1 MSTGIQSS
9 AVRFMASRPA
19 SRCLAAAAT
28 VAALLPGWP
37 SEAVA
42 QGWQPSRK
50 VEYVVPSG
58 PGAALD
64 LAAREITQALERKK
78 LLDQPII
85 VTNRSGGAGAVAIQA
100 LQQHPGDGHWLS
112 TFTTGMLNARAIGN
126 VAASY
131 EEMTP
136 IAVMLEE
143 SIVVAVRADS
153 PLKNARDLVEKL
165 KAAPNSLSI
174 GVATAI
180 GNHIH
185 AGIAKPLK
193 VAGVDIAKL
202 SIIPFKSSAE
212 SMTALLGGHLDLVAA
227 STPNVMTQLQA
238 GRIRVL
244 AVASAERLSGVLSSI
259 PTWTEQGVPA
269 VFSSVQGVLGP
280 KGMTPEQIKY
290 WEDAFRAVSEMPEW
304 KKFLAAQN
312 WRPMFMGS
320 AEMGRYLATEYTA
333 TKSLIDD
340 LKLQGK

>member
-1 MSTGIQSS
+1 MNIVVQL
-9 AVRFMASRPA
+9 ASV
-19 SRCLAAAAT
+19 SRIWACAAAA
-28 VAALLPGWP
+28 AALAVGWP
-37 SEAVA
+37 SLASA
-42 QGWQPSRK
+42 QGWQPTRK
-50 VEYVVPSG
+50 VEYLVPSG

-64 LAAREITQALERKK
+64 LAAREITQSLERKK
-78 LLDQPII
+78 MIDQPII
-85 VTNRSGGAGAVAIQA
+85 VSNRSGGAGTVAIQA
-100 LQQHPGDGHWLS
+100 LLQHTGDGHWLS

-131 EEMTP
+131 EELTP

-143 SIVVAVRADS
+143 SIVVAVRTDS
-153 PLKNARDLVEKL
+153 PIKNAKDLVDKL

-202 SIIPFKSSAE
+202 QMIPFKSSAE

-227 STPNVMTQLQA
+227 STPNVITQMQA
-238 GRIRVL
+238 GKIRVI
-244 AVASAERLSGVLSSI
+244 AVATAERLGGVLSSI

-290 WEDAFRAVSEMPEW
+290 WEDAFRTVSETPEW

-320 AEMGRYLATEYTA
+320 AEMSRYLAAEYTA
-333 TKSLIDD
+333 TKSLIDE